1 MERGISMFEKK
12 VCKGCGKNGFF
23 LKLNSDLLCNECVE
37 LKNNEMSMSEVA
49 DELVKF
55 VKGEGSAKKL
65 TTYVELQEA
74 KKRRETRNFN
84 IVFGNYEKARSMERQ
99 GETDKAL
106 SIYLSLLENYP
117 QGTDYY
123 VRPCIILEKKH
134 EYEQAIQICDL
145 AIRNIQQGR
154 FNANIEEFEHRKT
167 RLLRKMRQTNCR

>member
-74 KKRRETRNFN
+74 KKD
-84 IVFGNYEKARSMERQ
+84 G
-99 GETDKAL
+99 
-106 SIYLSLLENYP
+106 
-117 QGTDYY
+117 
-123 VRPCIILEKKH
+123 KH
-134 EYEQAIQICDL
+134 EISILCLEIMKKREVWNDKGKQTKHFQSILVYWRIA
-145 AIRNIQQGR
+145 
-154 FNANIEEFEHRKT
+154 RKE
-167 RLLRKMRQTNCR
+167 RIIMLDHVLF